1 MRDVLRKGVI
11 LFALLVAVGFYA
23 FCASALV
30 EMFLGRSSDVL
41 SILLSAVVGI
51 FAYVLFRFVLNKG
64 LSVLDKKIL
73 SMNVSL
79 VAGYFFNFFFA
90 SNWGSHFEM
99 TPEIAGMVYFV
110 VSGFLFYFVLQLVF
124 FRGFSNVEK
133 KLVLLCYLLSLG
145 VALFC
150 RFYRPYDFDLNP
162 LSSIFNFIAD
172 PSSIIISLVN
182 IGIAIPMYTVC
193 RMNGIKMN
201 FIRALVLFV
210 IIEVLQF
217 ILHRG
222 ILDVGDIVMYSC
234 GYLIGVACFRF
245 LQNSKLAF
253 IVADESR

>member
-1 MRDVLRKGVI
+1 MRDVLRKSVI
-11 LFALLVAVGFYA
+11 LIALLVAVGFYA
-23 FCASALV
+23 FFAPPLV
-30 EMFLGRSSDVL
+30 EMFLGQSSDAL

-64 LSVLDKKIL
+64 LSDLDKKIL
-73 SMNVSL
+73 SLNVSL
-79 VAGYFFNFFFA
+79 VAGYFINFFVT
-90 SNWGSHFEM
+90 SSWGSM
-99 TPEIAGMVYFV
+99 LGMMSEISGVVYFV

-124 FRGFSNVEK
+124 FRGFSNAEK
-133 KLVLLCYLLSLG
+133 KLILLCYLLSLG

-150 RFYRPYDFDLNP
+150 RFHSPYDFDLNP
-162 LSSIFNFIAD
+162 LSPIFNFVAD

-182 IGIAIPMYTVC
+182 IVIAIPMYTVC